1 MQENKQQLIIIK
13 FGGAYI
19 SKKDKLETIWKENI
33 DNLVY
38 IIKKLSIDYNHKIIL
53 IIGAGSFGHHSANQ
67 YKVKY
72 GLSSD
77 CGAGGSGGDNKFLCE
92 GILRTRES
100 VTTLLDIVK
109 KELVNN
115 GLNVCSMSPF
125 SSWRTNNGGD
135 NVVQDNIDNINF
147 SLNHFPKII
156 PILHGDVCLDN
167 TLGCTIISG
176 DTIIR
181 ELCFK
186 LKPNKCIYVS
196 DVNGVYDSNPKE
208 NENAQLLSNI
218 KVSKIDGGDNNND
231 NIKLTLDSNSK
242 DVTGGMKSKLDS
254 AIRVARNQTYTLIIG
269 GSYSKNEILD
279 TILIDDPIYI
289 KKGTFLSIQ

>member
-1 MQENKQQLIIIK
+1 MQENKQQLIIFK

-19 SKKDKLETIWKENI
+19 SKKEKLETIWKENI

-38 IIKKLSIDYNHKIIL
+38 IIKTLSVDYNHKIIL

-72 GLSSD
+72 GHSSE
-77 CGAGGSGGDNKFLCE
+77 AGNNNHELLCE
-92 GILRTRES
+92 GILKTRES
-100 VTTLLDIVK
+100 VTTLLEIVK
-109 KELVNN
+109 KELVIN
-115 GLNVCSMSPF
+115 GLNVQTMSPF

-135 NVVQDNIDNINF
+135 NVVQDNIDNISF

-181 ELCFK
+181 ELSYK

-208 NENAQLLSNI
+208 NENAQLLGHI
-218 KVSKIDGGDNNND
+218 KVSENDDNYNNNNNN

-242 DVTGGMKSKLDS
+242 DVTGGMKAKLDS
-254 AIRVARNQTYTLIIG
+254 AIRVARNKTHTLIIG
-269 GSYSKNEILD
+269 GSYSKNEILE
-279 TILIDDPIYI
+279 TILIDDPINI

>member
-38 IIKKLSIDYNHKIIL
+38 IIKTLSINYNHKIIL

-72 GLSSD
+72 GHSSNS
-77 CGAGGSGGDNKFLCE
+77 GEGNAGGDDNKILCE

-109 KELVNN
+109 KELINN
-115 GLNVCSMSPF
+115 GLNVCAMSPF

-147 SLNHFPKII
+147 TLNHFPKII

-167 TLGCTIISG
+167 SLGCTIISG

-181 ELCFK
+181 ELCYK

-208 NENAQLLSNI
+208 NGNAKLLSHI
-218 KVSKIDGGDNNND
+218 KISENDDNNN

-242 DVTGGMKSKLDS
+242 DVTGGMRAKLDS
-254 AIRVARNQTYTLIIG
+254 AIRVAKNKTHTLIIG
-269 GSYSKNEILD
+269 GSYSKNEILE
-279 TILIDDPIYI
+279 TILIDDPIDI
-289 KKGTFLSIQ
+289 KKGTFLSVNQ